1 MSIFLITA
9 ISSLSVFILTRLLAI
24 IAVVGKSGALL
35 GLLFADYWVEIL
47 NLFSQVNFNSWL
59 LFGLMEIAISSSTF
73 WFTWPPLSVPYDLL

>member
-35 GLLFADYWVEIL
+35 GLLFADC
-47 NLFSQVNFNSWL
+47 
-59 LFGLMEIAISSSTF
+59 
-73 WFTWPPLSVPYDLL
+73 